1 MPSKVQIVTEEQAK
15 QAAEQEELE
24 RAEEQEKQKLEEEEE
39 DDLDD
44 LLDDLELNP
53 AMFKKAEPDITQQ
66 QVAAAGNKY
75 DMAKAGQ
82 EGEPVEEK
90 VNTRY
95 YQFKMFNVLPRRLRK
110 RAVPGFTR
118 YPGTARRAGPLLRE
132 NR

>member
-1 MPSKVQIVTEEQAK
+1 MTEEQAK
-15 QAAEQEELE
+15 QAAEQEEVE
-24 RAEEQEKQKLEEEEE
+24 RAKEQEKQKLEEDED

-75 DMAKAGQ
+75 DAAKAEQ
-82 EGEPVEEK
+82 EGGPVEEK
-90 VNTRY
+90 VNTKY
-95 YQFKMFNVLPRRLRK
+95 FQFKMFNVLARRLRK
-110 RAVPGFTR
+110 REVPGFTR
-118 YPGTARRAGPLLRE
+118 YPGTARPAGPRLRG